1 MSAQFSAF
9 GGKFKQAAQFRPMYN
24 VGALFDLQTGRYQ
37 RGSKGEWILNG
48 GVDRTEGVTGPG
60 NSMKSTLMH
69 FRLLMVLKRYKNA
82 AGFCYDTENSATR
95 DRFFALAN
103 FVDPTGELAESLREE
118 YGRFSFTS
126 ASEYNGSE
134 WFDIFREQALE
145 RIKNE
150 KLIETPFLDDLGRTL
165 KTYSPV
171 VGEIDSLSTFN
182 TDATIKKRD
191 KESVGDGKMNPLNM
205 TNQGGKSQLIDML
218 PVITGR
224 SAISM
229 MMSAHMG
236 DVIVLDEYNGPSKKL
251 AFVKNTRK
259 MKKTPENFTFLTG
272 NLFEIRDLKR
282 LVNQGTKLS
291 EFPRNEFDT
300 DKDNTDLMVATVV
313 PIRTKS
319 GITGIPVEYIISQT
333 DGLQATLTEY
343 WYCKNHGRFGLSSNP
358 VTQYYEIYPDVKF
371 TRNNI
376 REKIRQDPR
385 LVRAAEITAD
395 LCQINNLHPELALS
409 HLVEPAELYEG
420 LKKKGYNWDDLLDTR
435 GYWTFDQYEHPVPYL
450 STKDLLEMYKG
461 NYHPFWMK
469 DKPLTKAA

>member
-1 MSAQFSAF
+1 MGFSSF
-9 GGKFKQAAQFRPMYN
+9 NKSFKQAAQFRPLYN
-24 VGALFDLQTGRYQ
+24 VGCLFDLQTGRYQ
-37 RGSKGEWILNG
+37 KGVKGENILNG

-69 FRLLMVLKRYKNA
+69 FRLLMVLHRYSNA
-82 AGFCYDTENSATR
+82 AGFTYDTENSATL
-95 DRFFALAN
+95 DRFMQLAN
-103 FVDPTGELAESLREE
+103 FVDPTGALAASLHEE
-118 YGRFSFTS
+118 IGRFRFTS

-134 WFDIFREQALE
+134 WFDVFRDQAMA
-145 RIKNE
+145 RIKEE
-150 KLIETPFLDDLGRTL
+150 KQIDTPFLDHLGRRL
-165 KTYSPV
+165 LAFPPV

-191 KESVGDGKMNPLNM
+191 QESVGAAKMNPLNM

-218 PVITGR
+218 PVITGK
-224 SAISM
+224 AGISV

-272 NLFEIRDLKR
+272 NLFEIKDLKR

-300 DKDNTDLMVATVV
+300 DKDNTDLMVATVIPV
-313 PIRTKS
+313 RTKS

-333 DGLQATLTEY
+333 DGIQPSLTEY
-343 WYCKNHGRFGLSSNP
+343 WYCKGFSRFGLSSNP
-358 VTQYYEIYPDVKF
+358 VTQFYEILPDVKF

-376 REKIRQDPR
+376 RKQFKENAR
-385 LVRAAEITAD
+385 LRRAAEITAD
-395 LCQINNLHPELALS
+395 LCQINNLHPELAMS
-409 HLVEPAELYEG
+409 HLVEPAELYRG
-420 LKKKGYNWDDLLDTR
+420 LIEKGYDWGTLLDTR
-435 GYWTFDQYEHPVPYL
+435 GYWTFDQYEHPVPFL

-461 NYHPFWMK
+461 TYHPYWMAELPK
-469 DKPLTKAA
+469 KAT